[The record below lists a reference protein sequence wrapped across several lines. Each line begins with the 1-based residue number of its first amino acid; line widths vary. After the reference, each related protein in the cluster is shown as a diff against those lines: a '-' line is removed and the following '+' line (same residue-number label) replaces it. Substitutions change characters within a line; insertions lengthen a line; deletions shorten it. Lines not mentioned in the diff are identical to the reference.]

1 MCMLAEWLKNI
12 VVCSILFSVVLYIA
26 PDPKM
31 RRYVQSAVGFVMM
44 MVVINPVIG
53 WLGYADRIEFNTYSE
68 SLGMDVAEGDDEMYV
83 RAMEEVVERFISDNC
98 NADAVVRIVTGEE
111 LGIDSMEIYIQSDKV
126 DTDGLRSV
134 VSEEYGVD
142 ENRITI
148 RRGNTDHMQEGL

>member
-1 MCMLAEWLKNI
+1 MLAEWLKNI

-31 RRYVQSAVGFVMM
+31 RRYVQAAVGFVMM

-83 RAMEEVVERFISDNC
+83 RAMEEVVERFISDKC
-98 NADAVVRIVTGEE
+98 IADAVVRIVTGEE
-111 LGIDSMEIYIQSDKV
+111 LEIDSMDIYIQSDKV
-126 DTDGLRSV
+126 DTDVVRSA

-148 RRGNTDHMQEGL
+148 RRGNTDHMQEGR

>member
-44 MVVINPVIG
+44 MVVINPVID

-126 DTDGLRSV
+126 DTDGLRSA

>member
-1 MCMLAEWLKNI
+1 MLAEWLKNI

-31 RRYVQSAVGFVMM
+31 RRYVQSAVVFVMM

>member
-1 MCMLAEWLKNI
+1 MRCMSGPW
-12 VVCSILFSVVLYIA
+12 
-26 PDPKM
+26 
-31 RRYVQSAVGFVMM
+31 R
-44 MVVINPVIG
+44 
-53 WLGYADRIEFNTYSE
+53 
-68 SLGMDVAEGDDEMYV
+68 
-83 RAMEEVVERFISDNC
+83 RFISDNC

-126 DTDGLRSV
+126 DTDGLRSA

>member
-31 RRYVQSAVGFVMM
+31 RRYVQAAVGFVMM

-98 NADAVVRIVTGEE
+98 NADAVVRIVTREE
-111 LGIDSMEIYIQSDKV
+111 LGIDSMEIYIQFDKV
-126 DTDGLRSV
+126 DTDGLRSA

>member
-1 MCMLAEWLKNI
+1 MAEKYS
-12 VVCSILFSVVLYIA
+12 C
-26 PDPKM
+26 
-31 RRYVQSAVGFVMM
+31 VQYTFFCRAVYCPGSEDAQ
-44 MVVINPVIG
+44 ICPV
-53 WLGYADRIEFNTYSE
+53 EFNTYSE

-126 DTDGLRSV
+126 DTDGLRSA